1 MKTKYTQAFYH
12 KLGYLFYS
20 VAAADGS
27 IVKEERDVLHKMVVE
42 DWLDLE
48 KSNDEFGSDN
58 AYQIE
63 VLFDFLSERSFP
75 SERAFEVFEQFFKAN
90 LEMFNEDVV
99 DRIYHT
105 SERVASSFHS
115 KNKAELNALTRI
127 HLLLG
132 RERHIL

>member
-20 VAAADGS
+20 VAAADG
-27 IVKEERDVLHKMVVE
+27 IIAKEEKDALHKMVLE

-48 KSNDEFGSDN
+48 ASNDEYGSDN

-63 VLFDFLSERSFP
+63 VLFDFLTEKDFP
-75 SERAFEVFEQFFKAN
+75 SDRAYEVFEHFFKAN
-90 LEMFNEDVV
+90 LEMFTEDVV

-105 SERVASSFHS
+105 SDRIASSFNA
-115 KNKAELNALTRI
+115 KNNA
-127 HLLLG
+127 
-132 RERHIL
+132 

>member
-20 VAAADGS
+20 VAAADGN
-27 IVKEERDVLHKMVVE
+27 IAKEEKEALHKMVVE

-48 KSNDEFGSDN
+48 STRDEFGSDN

-63 VLFDFLSERSFP
+63 VLFDFLAEKDFP
-75 SERAFEVFEQFFKAN
+75 SDRAYEVFEHFFKTN
-90 LEMFNEDVV
+90 LEMFSEDVV

-105 SERVASSFHS
+105 SDRIASSFHA

-127 HLLLG
+127 HLLIG

>member
-20 VAAADGS
+20 VASADGK
-27 IVKEERDVLHKMVVE
+27 VVREERDILHKMVIE

-48 KSNDEFGSDN
+48 HSNDEFGTDN

-63 VLFDFLSERSFP
+63 VLFDFLTERSFP
-75 SERAFEVFEQFFKAN
+75 SDRAFEVFEQFFKAN
-90 LEMFNEDVV
+90 LEMFSEDVV

-105 SERVASSFHS
+105 SERVATGFHS